1 VFILET
7 PKGSGKIKD
16 PIAACKTLIR
26 DVGKNKLVYL
36 MLLPVLA
43 FYIIFHYIPMGG
55 LVIAFQDFV
64 PHRGISGSSWVG
76 FRYFIEF
83 FESMFF
89 FRLMRNTFL
98 LNVYDILIGFP
109 LPIILALMLN
119 ELTSKRFKGSI
130 QTALYIPHFVSLIVL
145 CGIILDFTT
154 TEGVINDILVL
165 FGFERSNLMLNPGLF
180 RPIFITSNL
189 WQFAG
194 WSSIIYVA
202 ALAGVNQE
210 LYDAAEVDGCGRFGR
225 IRHVT
230 LPGIQPII
238 LIMLILRL
246 GNIMTVGF
254 EKVILLYNPLTYETA
269 DVIAS
274 YVYRRG
280 ILEANFSF
288 ATAVG
293 LFNSAMNFAFLL
305 FANWTSRRA
314 TNESLW

>member
-1 VFILET
+1 MVDV
-7 PKGSGKIKD
+7 KKNSHDSKSKN
-16 PIAACKTLIR
+16 PIIGAKKLGR
-26 DVGKNKLVYL
+26 DISKNKLVYL

-43 FYIIFHYIPMGG
+43 FYIIFHYVPMGG
-55 LVIAFQDFV
+55 LIIAFQDFI
-64 PHRGISGSSWVG
+64 PHRGMAGSEWVG

-83 FESMFF
+83 FNSMFF

-109 LPIILALMLN
+109 VPIILALMLN
-119 ELTSKRFKGSI
+119 ELTSKRFKSAVQTSI
-130 QTALYIPHFVSLIVL
+130 YIPHFVSLIVL
-145 CGIILDFTT
+145 CGIIIDFSS
-154 TEGVINDILVL
+154 TEGVINDILVF
-165 FGFERSNLMLNPGLF
+165 FGFERSNLMVNPGYF
-180 RPIFITSNL
+180 RPMFIVSNL

-202 ALAGVNQE
+202 ALSGVNQE
-210 LYDAAEVDGCGRFGR
+210 LYDAAEVDGCGRFSR
-225 IRHVT
+225 IWHVT
-230 LPGIQPII
+230 LPAIQPII
-238 LIMLILRL
+238 IIMLILRL

-254 EKVILLYNPLTYETA
+254 EKVILLYNPLTFETA

-293 LFNSAMNFAFLL
+293 LFNSAMNFVFLL
-305 FANWTSRRA
+305 FANWMSRKA
-314 TNESLW
+314 TDESLW